1 MKKYFILF
9 AMFLGISFN
18 SFANAKKV
26 DYNFDFNSEKIKT
39 YLNLDSIQN
48 EEVKTIHYNFKKAML
63 HAPEIEDEKLREQYI
78 KNGIDYILLNMSI
91 VLDEKQ
97 YHKYLRVLNIT
108 FYNKGIII

>member
-26 DYNFDFNSEKIKT
+26 DYNFEFNSEKIKT

-48 EEVKTIHYNFKKAML
+48 EEVVRLLANLEKEMKYYRFLGNYE
-63 HAPEIEDEKLREQYI
+63 EI
-78 KNGIDYILLNMSI
+78 
-91 VLDEKQ
+91 
-97 YHKYLRVLNIT
+97 
-108 FYNKGIII
+108 